1 MTIFNPSNTTHTF
14 KIIPRNYEDITM
26 SSNHSIFLFDESLG
40 RDISMSL
47 VAKTGIENGY
57 VSYSFNAN
65 MFDNRSYQLKITETD
80 TGDIVFRGKAFC
92 TNQST
97 QNYSI
102 NG

>member
-1 MTIFNPSNTTHTF
+1 MTIFNPDNLTHTF

-26 SSNHSIFLFDESLG
+26 SIKNGIFLYDESLG
-40 RDISMSL
+40 TNVSVSL
-47 VAKTGIENGY
+47 VVKTGIENGY
-57 VSYSFNAN
+57 VSFSFNATLLN
-65 MFDNRSYQLKITETD
+65 NRSYQLKITDTD
-80 TGDIVFRGKAFC
+80 TGEIVFRGKAFC

>member
-14 KIIPRNYEDITM
+14 KIIPRNYEELTM
-26 SSNHSIFLFDESLG
+26 STNINVILFDESLG
-40 RDISMSL
+40 SNIAMSEL
-47 VAKTGIENGY
+47 EKTSILSGY
-57 VSYSFNAN
+57 VTFSFDATLLN
-65 MFDNRSYQLKITETD
+65 NRSYQLKITDFD
-80 TGDIVFRGKAFC
+80 TNEILFRGKAFC